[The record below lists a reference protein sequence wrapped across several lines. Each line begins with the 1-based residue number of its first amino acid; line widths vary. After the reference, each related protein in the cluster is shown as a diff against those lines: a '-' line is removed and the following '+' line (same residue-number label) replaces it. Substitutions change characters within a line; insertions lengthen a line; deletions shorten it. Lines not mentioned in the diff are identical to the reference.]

1 MYALEFCDNTVS
13 EQMKRLYFTA
23 SNQVFVFQKELST
36 LLNAPKAVITDTS
49 RLFQFSSAG
58 AAQWGLGCTAM
69 APRGG
74 VHDTG
79 TENSRARR
87 RPAHWAAGTG
97 LIRRHKVLPARRR
110 RV

>member
-58 AAQWGLGCTAM
+58 AGASAARRW
-69 APRGG
+69 PRGA
-74 VHDTG
+74 VCMTRA

-87 RPAHWAAGTG
+87 GRDGTQAAQSTG
-97 LIRRHKVLPARRR
+97 FQ
-110 RV
+110 